1 MAFVGDH
8 GYVGGSDVGC
18 AQCREALSARLDGED
33 DAGERAEVDAH
44 LAGCAEC
51 ARWLER
57 ASVVNRMARMSTVAP
72 GPGISDEVL
81 AAAPGRGR
89 RRLADGLRVLLG
101 ALGFAQ
107 FALGMAQLTAISAIH
122 DHLGLSGAPDSSH
135 LWHESAAWNVA
146 IGAGFGWIAIRRTR
160 PAGLMPL
167 MTAFVVLL
175 TLVSVGDLWQG
186 QVDRTRLMSHIM
198 VVLGYLVLLALGR
211 PELDFSDPPHSR
223 LSRPGWRVRFED
235 PEQATSRLR
244 DAVRNLPAQSARH
257 DEAA

>member
-1 MAFVGDH
+1 VFVGDY
-8 GYVGGSDVGC
+8 GYVGGDDVGC
-18 AQCREALSARLDGED
+18 AECREALSARLDGED
-33 DAGERAEVDAH
+33 DPRERAEVDAH

-51 ARWLER
+51 ARWLDR

-72 GPGISDEVL
+72 GPGINDEVL
-81 AAAPGRGR
+81 DAAPGRGR

-107 FALGMAQLTAISAIH
+107 FALGMAQLTTFSAIH

-146 IGAGFGWIAIRRTR
+146 IGAGFGWIAVRRTR

-198 VVLGYLVLLALGR
+198 VVVGYLVLVALGR
-211 PELDFSDPPHSR
+211 PELDFSDPPRSR
-223 LSRPGWRVRFED
+223 VSRPGWRVRFED
-235 PEQATSRLR
+235 PEQAAATRPR
-244 DAVRNLPAQSARH
+244 AARNPPAQSARH

>member
-1 MAFVGDH
+1 MGDY
-8 GYVGGSDVGC
+8 GYVGGDAVGC
-18 AQCREALSARLDGED
+18 AECREALSARLDGED
-33 DAGERAEVDAH
+33 DPRERAEVDAH

-51 ARWLER
+51 ARWLDR
-57 ASVVNRMARMSTVAP
+57 ASVVSRMARMSTVAP

-81 AAAPGRGR
+81 DAAPGRGR
-89 RRLADGLRVLLG
+89 RRLADGLRILLG

-107 FALGMAQLTAISAIH
+107 FALGMAQLTTFSAIH

-160 PAGLMPL
+160 SAGLMPL

-198 VVLGYLVLLALGR
+198 VVLGYLVLVALGR
-211 PELDFSDPPHSR
+211 SELDFSDPPRSR
-223 LSRPGWRVRFED
+223 ASRPGWRVRFED
-235 PEQATSRLR
+235 PEQTAATRPR
-244 DAVRNLPAQSARH
+244 AARNLPAQSARH